1 MKLIQEDN
9 IIYFILWKKYCKI
22 YKRKNKLTGKV
33 VCPASSIM
41 HTSNLLLASKGL
53 EMPRQVTATT
63 LTCSNL
69 LLISSTPCTLIA
81 EIETTVKR
89 FITNLIII
97 QIGSV
102 QAINWQTWEAVFSDH
117 LIHYFLS
124 SNSYK
129 INPLHP
135 LKL

>member
-1 MKLIQEDN
+1 MKEKTMRKLIQEDN
-9 IIYFILWKKYCKI
+9 IIYFNLWKKYCKI
-22 YKRKNKLTGKV
+22 YERKNKLTGKV

-41 HTSNLLLASKGL
+41 HTSNFVLASKGL

-97 QIGSV
+97 
-102 QAINWQTWEAVFSDH
+102 
-117 LIHYFLS
+117 
-124 SNSYK
+124 K
-129 INPLHP
+129 
-135 LKL
+135 